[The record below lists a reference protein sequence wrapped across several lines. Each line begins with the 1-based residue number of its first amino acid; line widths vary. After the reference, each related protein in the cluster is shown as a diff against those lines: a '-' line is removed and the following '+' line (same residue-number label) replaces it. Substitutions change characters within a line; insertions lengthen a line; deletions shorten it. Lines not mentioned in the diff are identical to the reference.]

1 METEANKQK
10 EGLRTDLPAAREN
23 GFEVVHPARKSR
35 SCEAA
40 CLHPPQTYADASL
53 KKPSAGAFQL
63 TKWDG
68 LPDKML
74 PVWV

>member
-10 EGLRTDLPAAREN
+10 EGLRTDLPAAWEN
-23 GFEVVHPARKSR
+23 GFEAVNPGQEEPG
-35 SCEAA
+35 EAA
-40 CLHPPQTYADASL
+40 GLHPIHIYSDALS

-74 PVWV
+74 PV

>member
-10 EGLRTDLPAAREN
+10 EGFGTDLRAAGGKMSLRQLA
-23 GFEVVHPARKSR
+23 PARKGR
-35 SCEAA
+35 GEAA
-40 CLHPPQTYADASL
+40 CLHPTHTYSDSL
-53 KKPSAGAFQL
+53 SKKLSAGAFQL